1 MNEKWRDVLS
11 KPKYSLKLEKDVR
24 VSMRDGVP
32 IATDIYRPDAEGQ
45 FPALLSISPYGKG
58 LQTLPVPDFPS
69 DSRLG
74 NGGIEAGNSEYFVS
88 RGYIH
93 VIADCRGTG
102 YSGGAYRVLTKKEY
116 EDGHDLVEWVATQ
129 PWCNG
134 NVGFLGMSYFSMIQ
148 FGIAAE
154 NPPHLKAL
162 FAFDALTDMY
172 RHWGYHGGILN
183 LGFFLHWWPTVLAHT
198 IESPDLPE
206 AELRQLVEEIEKDG
220 DIRSYPIAYIALLFP
235 QKNIHLFDLL
245 THPLDGSYYWER
257 SAYTKFEKIKIPCYM
272 LSRWTAW
279 GLHLPGAFSAYS
291 GIDAPKKL
299 MITIPESG
307 SGFNRP
313 WVKECHDLVLR
324 WYDYWLKGINTG
336 IMDEPPISI
345 LVQGV
350 NRWREEDD
358 WPLAGTKWTKFYLRG
373 QGLLSPEPPGEG
385 ETPDVFTNKFGL
397 KPGEKVPSITYTT
410 PPLAEDIEV
419 TGQSALY
426 LRAALSTDDTNWM
439 IELRDVAPDG
449 ASKTLTMGWLKAS
462 HWEIDE
468 TRSQEYQPFHPHTRR
483 APIETGKVYEYAID
497 IRETSVV
504 FQRGH
509 RIQILI
515 KAQDAPWEG
524 KEYFHA
530 FLYHLPR
537 SKETQHTIY
546 HTPERLSYV
555 ILPVIPK

>member
-11 KPKYSLKLEKDVR
+11 KPKYSLKLEKDVKIP
-24 VSMRDGVP
+24 MRDGVL
-32 IATDIYRPDAEGQ
+32 IATDIYRPDADGQ

-162 FAFDALTDMY
+162 FALDALTDMY

-198 IESPDLPE
+198 IESPDLRE
-206 AELRQLVEEIEKDG
+206 ADLRQLVEEIEKDG

-235 QKNIHLFDLL
+235 QKNIHLFDLI
-245 THPLDGSYYWER
+245 THPLDGPYYWER
-257 SAYTKFEKIKIPCYM
+257 SAYTKFEKIKVPCYM
-272 LSRWTAW
+272 LSRWTSY

-291 GIDAPKKL
+291 GIKAPKKL
-299 MITIPESG
+299 TITIPESG

-350 NRWREEDD
+350 NQWRNEYN
-358 WPLAGTKWTKFYLRG
+358 WPPTGTKWTKFYLRG
-373 QGLLSPEPPGEG
+373 QGLLSPEPPVEG
-385 ETPDVFTNKFGL
+385 EKPDVFTNKFGL

-410 PPLAEDIEV
+410 PPLTEDIEV

-426 LRAALSTDDTNWM
+426 LKAALSTNDTNWM

-468 TRSQEYQPFHPHTRR
+468 KRSHEYQPFHPHTRR
-483 APIETGKVYEYAID
+483 APIEVGKVYEYAID

-509 RIQILI
+509 CIQILV
-515 KAQDAPWEG
+515 KGQDAPWEG

-530 FLYHLPR
+530 FLYHLPS

-546 HTPERLSYV
+546 HTPEHPSYV